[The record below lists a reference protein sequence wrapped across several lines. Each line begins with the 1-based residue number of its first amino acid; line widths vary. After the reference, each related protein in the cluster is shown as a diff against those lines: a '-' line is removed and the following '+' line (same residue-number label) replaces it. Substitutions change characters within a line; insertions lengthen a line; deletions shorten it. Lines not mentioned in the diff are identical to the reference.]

1 MAVRHSTAN
10 FRASWVPT
18 ILVVTVS
25 IYLSLATAVNAASWN
40 GIEPLKTRRD
50 DVVKILGQ
58 PISESTDGVLRFN
71 VSGGSIQVSFVNEK
85 FVATKKLRPELAGTV
100 LEIVLQHE
108 HSSDT
113 AESLN
118 LLKNRDFIRDDVRNI
133 SFFRNPK
140 DGLVYTFIDGNLKTT
155 RYTFADTQLGRA
167 RR

>member
-1 MAVRHSTAN
+1 
-10 FRASWVPT
+10 VPT

-50 DVVKILGQ
+50 EVVKILGQ
-58 PISESTDGVLRFN
+58 PITESTDGVLRFN
-71 VSGGSIQVSFVNEK
+71 VSGGSVQVSFVNEK
-85 FVATKKLRPELAGTV
+85 FVATKRLRPELAGTV

-118 LLKNRDFIRDDVRNI
+118 LLKNRDFIRDDARNI

-140 DGLVYTFIDGNLKTT
+140 SGLVYTFIDGSLKTT
-155 RYTFADTQLGRA
+155 RYTFADSQLGRA

>member
-1 MAVRHSTAN
+1 
-10 FRASWVPT
+10 SWLPT
-18 ILVVTVS
+18 LLVVAVS
-25 IYLSLATAVNAASWN
+25 ICVGLATDVRAAVWN

-58 PISESTDGVLRFN
+58 PTSESTDGVLRFN
-71 VSGGSIQVSFVNEK
+71 VSGGSVQVSFVNEK
-85 FVATKKLRPELAGTV
+85 FVATKRLRPELAGTV

-113 AESLN
+113 AESMK

-133 SFFRNPK
+133 STFRNVK
-140 DGLVYTFIDGNLKTT
+140 DGIVYTFIGGTLKTT

>member
-1 MAVRHSTAN
+1 
-10 FRASWVPT
+10 VPT

-25 IYLSLATAVNAASWN
+25 IYLSLATAVNAASWH

-71 VSGGSIQVSFVNEK
+71 VSGGSVQVSFVNEK

-113 AESLN
+113 AESLS

-140 DGLVYTFIDGNLKTT
+140 DGLVYTFIDGSLKTT
-155 RYTFADTQLGRA
+155 RYTFADNQLSRA